1 MKKIIISMM
10 AVAALAA
17 CTKSEVQYEPA
28 GEISFAPVAKNVTK
42 SVAGYNGDTFDGV
55 FPTGVNLY
63 VFANAQDEE
72 DGVLQ
77 QSWTSPYFANALFV
91 WNSAKGTEGT
101 QTFDEKAYATAG
113 AYAGQPTRY
122 WPNVKT
128 LKFAGYSDACNVS
141 TLTPEMNDDLS
152 ALTIDGYIQDNSKT
166 AEGANDLMW
175 FPCDGT
181 AYDKTAGEIAAQ
193 MKHACSWITINVAGD
208 DVTATYTTGEG
219 ESETTHTGWT
229 LNSLVVKA
237 LKHSGNVVCNAT
249 TAQWTLTGV
258 GADEEYYNTG
268 TTFTEEYVKYE
279 KNTNNFIVLPQ
290 TPTSLDVTYTY
301 TSQEATGTTP
311 AITLTETK
319 NVPLTFNGTDSW
331 APGVHYIYN
340 VKITATEILID
351 PVVVDWTNYTG
362 NPIVKEA
369 N

>member
-10 AVAALAA
+10 AVAALVA
-17 CTKSEVQYEPA
+17 CTKSDIQYETA
-28 GEISFAPVAKNVTK
+28 GEISFAPIASNVTK
-42 SVAGYNGDTFDGV
+42 SVAGYDGNTFNGV
-55 FPTGVNLY
+55 FPTDIDLY
-63 VFANAQDEE
+63 VFANAQDEI

-77 QSWTSPYFANALFV
+77 QSWTTPYFANALFE
-91 WNSAKGTEGT
+91 WEAGGTEDT
-101 QTFDEKAYATAG
+101 QTFDGKSYATVG
-113 AYAGQPTRY
+113 AYAGNPTRY

-141 TLTPEMNDDLS
+141 NLIPTMNDDLS
-152 ALTIDGYIQDNSKT
+152 ALTINGYVQDNTKK

-175 FPCDGT
+175 FPCDGQPYSKQ
-181 AYDKTAGEIAAQ
+181 ANEIAAQ

-208 DVTATYTTGEG
+208 DVTAGN
-219 ESETTHTGWT
+219 WT
-229 LNSLVVKA
+229 LNSLVVKS

-249 TAQWTLTGV
+249 TAQWTPTGV
-258 GADEEYYNTG
+258 GADEEYYNAG

-279 KNTNNFIVLPQ
+279 KNANNFIVLPQ
-290 TPTSLDVTYTY
+290 QPTSLDVTYTY
-301 TSQEATGTTP
+301 TSQEATSSTA

-319 NVPLTFNGTDSW
+319 NVPLTFNGTDHW

-340 VKITATEILID
+340 VLITASEILID

-362 NPIVKEA
+362 NTINKEV

>member
-1 MKKIIISMM
+1 MKKILFSVL

-28 GEISFAPVAKNVTK
+28 GGIAFAPVAKNVTK
-42 SVAGYNGDTFDGV
+42 SVAGYNGETFDGV
-55 FPTGVNLY
+55 FPTNVNLY
-63 VFANAQDEE
+63 VFANASNDAGTAW
-72 DGVLQ
+72 DA
-77 QSWTSPYFANALFV
+77 PYLANALFT
-91 WNSAKGTEGT
+91 WDAGKGTEASQKFG
-101 QTFDEKAYATAG
+101 EKDYETEG
-113 AYAGQPTRY
+113 AYAGQPPRY

-141 TLTPEMNDDLS
+141 GLTPTMNGDLS
-152 ALTIDGYIQDNSKT
+152 ALTIEGYVQDNTKT

-181 AYDKTAGEIAAQ
+181 PYDKTAGEIAAQ

-208 DVTATYTTGEG
+208 DVTAGN
-219 ESETTHTGWT
+219 WT

-237 LKHSGNVVCNAT
+237 LKKSGNVVCNAT
-249 TAQWTLTGV
+249 TAQWTLTGE
-258 GADEEYYNTG
+258 GADEEYYKPTTG
-268 TTFTEEYVKYE
+268 KTFTEEYVKYE
-279 KNTNNFIVLPQ
+279 KNANNFIVLPQ

-301 TSQEATGTTP
+301 TSQEETATTA

-340 VKITATEILID
+340 VLITASEILID
-351 PVVVDWTNYTG
+351 PVVAEWTNYTG